1 MSPIPSITEKKL
13 AEFDEAVEISKEI
26 LKKKN
31 SSSRSKI
38 TPVLNEKMLGTQNSI
53 ISKSESTK
61 SFHLKDSYELALEDK
76 FKDFLKTKKIE
87 GVSNIGIRI
96 QLLDEFER
104 KIRDEIR
111 DKFLFRVI
119 EEKALE
125 DEIRKAKFEIN

>member
-1 MSPIPSITEKKL
+1 
-13 AEFDEAVEISKEI
+13 
-26 LKKKN
+26 
-31 SSSRSKI
+31 
-38 TPVLNEKMLGTQNSI
+38 MLGTQNSI